1 MSMIK
6 KCSVLNTKVLSIV
19 FGLIIVL
26 IISFSFIKNS
36 VQKEITKTF
45 LNYSFPVFKSNATY
59 FLISDCIALIRYK
72 NYLLYEFK
80 DFQNFEN
87 DTTIVK
93 EEMKH
98 RYFLLKKNET
108 RGFYYDSLNA
118 KTRKELRT
126 DSILRNRAF
135 YGQSLFNSSKM
146 KLLSSE
152 KSKYSFS
159 LIEKYKCK
167 TKIDVTYPDTM
178 IVYYTNKMKGL
189 ELTLSKELDLI
200 KKMKVIKIR
209 AIYNSQFIN
218 GNPNKF
224 PNYEYKFEL
233 KEDKVSN
240 LEKYRLFIEEEIKAK

>member
-1 MSMIK
+1 MIK

-26 IISFSFIKNS
+26 IISFSFIENS
-36 VQKEITKTF
+36 KQKEITKTF
-45 LNYSFPVFKSNATY
+45 LYYSFPVFKSNATY
-59 FLISDCIALIRYK
+59 FLISDSIALIRYK

-80 DFQNFEN
+80 DLQNFEN
-87 DTTIVK
+87 DTATVK
-93 EEMKH
+93 EEVRY
-98 RYFLLKKNET
+98 RYFLFKKNEKH
-108 RGFYYDSLNA
+108 GFYYDSLNA
-118 KTRKELRT
+118 KISKEVST
-126 DSILRNRAF
+126 DSILSNRAF
-135 YGQSLFNSSKM
+135 YGQSLFTSSKM
-146 KLLSSE
+146 KLLSYE

-189 ELTLSKELDLI
+189 ELTLSKELDFI
-200 KKMKVIKIR
+200 KKMKVVKIR

-240 LEKYRLFIEEEIKAK
+240 LEKYRLFVEKEIKAKY